1 MVFDFSGKVV
11 LVTGGAEKAGKY
23 FALQYAK
30 AGADLVITHYKMAGA
45 AQETAQEIQALGR
58 RCLVVEADNGNVAQ
72 LEHVVEEVEASYG
85 RLDVLLH
92 NASNFNNQPIDQV
105 TEAVWDSSMNII
117 LKGAFFLSKKAAGLM
132 MKNGGGKILA
142 MIGNSYYENWPD
154 FIPHSIAKVGLAKL
168 MQLLAITYS
177 PYIQCNA
184 ICPASF
190 LDSAEGD
197 GILSAR
203 GEKIDTEHR
212 TITVGGIPLH
222 RGNQEDVVELLMF
235 LSSCTKYINGA
246 VIPIDGGKNL
256 I

>member
-1 MVFDFSGKVV
+1 MEFDFSGKVV
-11 LVTGGAEKAGKY
+11 LVTGGAEKAGKF

-30 AGADLVITHYKMAGA
+30 AGADLVITHYKMPQA
-45 AQETAQEIQALGR
+45 AEETAREIRELGR
-58 RCLVVEADNGNVAQ
+58 RCLVVEADNGSVEQ
-72 LEHVVEEVEASYG
+72 LERVVEEIDAAYG

-105 TEAVWDSSMNII
+105 TEAIWDSSMNII

-177 PYIQCNA
+177 PHIQCNA

-197 GILSAR
+197 GILAAR
-203 GEKIDTEHR
+203 GETIDMENR

-222 RGNQEDVVELLMF
+222 RGGPEDVIQLLMF
-235 LSSCTKYINGA
+235 LSSCTRYVNGA